1 MCPTR
6 ENGLGGH
13 WMVVAKARCVLS
25 APASRMESLAGRGV
39 HIISVSM
46 AAGAGEGRGAD
57 GAEGC
62 GAGPA

>member
-1 MCPTR
+1 MEGPACD
-6 ENGLGGH
+6 GSCKGGSGSGAVG
-13 WMVVAKARCVLS
+13 WMRFGET
-25 APASRMESLAGRGV
+25 PAGRI